1 MPHRYITPLSDDVQ
15 SRLTLRKLQ
24 LRLGQR
30 DQVFP
35 AIGNKA
41 AGLAILMRLGL
52 PVPRTY
58 VCTWDAYEQTRGG
71 DPGIAGALRSE
82 LSAIVRPDQRYAVRS
97 SADIEDDPHHSFA
110 GQFKTVLDVTGVD
123 GVWQAIQEVWESAGA
138 TAAATY
144 LARQDARA
152 GGSRM
157 AVVIQEMAAPQ
168 VSGVAFS
175 RNPITGLDEVVVEA
189 VAGSGEA
196 LVQEGVTPE
205 RWVNKWGDWIARAEQ
220 SLFPQAVMDG
230 VAAQTRR
237 IARALGQ
244 PVDLEWVYDGAT
256 VYWVQ
261 VRAITTQMSID
272 VYSDKIAR
280 EVLPGQIKPLVWSV
294 NVPLVNG
301 AWVRL
306 FSELIGP
313 NDIDPK
319 RLARAFHYRAYFNM
333 GVIGQIFEMLGMP
346 RDSLELLMGID
357 AGGDQKPTFKP
368 TARMYRHTLRML
380 RFAADKWRFA
390 RQVEAYLPQAQQRYR
405 ALRRDSLDQL
415 SEQELLAEI
424 DRLYELTEQTAY
436 FNIVTPLLMGLYNR
450 LLAAQLARSGV
461 DAAQINMAQDRN
473 VLREIDPTLDLDQLR
488 QKYRLLSAADL
499 KALALAETPVA
510 GSRHPGQP
518 MTSAPAPPLAGGI
531 AGEPSPAAQAF
542 RRALADF
549 VERFGHFSDSGN
561 DFSSVPWR
569 ENPELLLRMIASEE
583 RAAVGSGLAG
593 SQPGVDG
600 IPTGRK
606 LAFDSLDL
614 PALRRPLLNLLY
626 RRALSFRLYR
636 DQVSSLYTL
645 GYGLFRDYFLALGAH
660 LARRGVI
667 AARDDIFYLYRDEVR
682 EIVADGQRD
691 CATLVT
697 TRRQEM
703 DACRDVALPAIIYG
717 DRPPPVAPASDKPL
731 AGTPTSRGYY
741 QGPARIIRSLSEFDK
756 LQPGDVLVI
765 PFSDVGWTPLF
776 AKAGAVIA
784 ESGGI
789 LSHSSIIARE
799 YAIPAI
805 VSVPG
810 ACRLRD
816 GTIVTVDGYS
826 GSILVSQ

>member
-1 MPHRYITPLSDDVQ
+1 VPRRYITPLSDDVQ
-15 SRLTLRKLQ
+15 SRPTLRKLQ
-24 LRLGQR
+24 LRPGRR

-41 AGLAILMRLGL
+41 AGLATLMRLGL

-58 VCTWDAYEQTRGG
+58 VCTWDAFERARSG
-71 DPGIAGALRSE
+71 DPGVAGALHSE
-82 LSAIVRPDQRYAVRS
+82 LCAIVRPDQRYAVRS
-97 SADIEDDPHHSFA
+97 SADIEDDPRHSFA

-123 GVWQAIQEVWESAGA
+123 GVWQAIQEVWQSAGG

-144 LARQDARA
+144 LARQDARV
-152 GGSRM
+152 GGPRM

-196 LVQEGVTPE
+196 LVQKGVTPE
-205 RWVNKWGDWIARAEQ
+205 RWVNKWGDWIAQAEQ
-220 SLFPQAVMDG
+220 SLFPQAVMDEI
-230 VAAQTRR
+230 AAQTRR

-244 PVDLEWVYDGAT
+244 AVDLEWVYDGAT

-261 VRAITTQMSID
+261 VRAITSQLSID
-272 VYSDKIAR
+272 IYSDKIAR

-313 NDIDPK
+313 NDIDPT

-357 AGGDQKPTFKP
+357 AGGDQRPTFKP
-368 TARMYRHTLRML
+368 TARTYRHTPRML

-390 RQVEAYLPQAQQRYR
+390 RQVEVYLPLAQQRYR

-424 DRLYELTEQTAY
+424 DRLYQLTEQTAY

-450 LLAAQLARSGV
+450 LLAAQLARSGI
-461 DAAQINMAQDRN
+461 DAAQIDMAQDRD
-473 VLREIDPTLDLDQLR
+473 VLHKIDPTLDLEQLR
-488 QKYRLLSAADL
+488 QKYRLLSAAEVE
-499 KALALAETPVA
+499 ALVLAETSAPDNHR
-510 GSRHPGQP
+510 SGQP
-518 MTSAPAPPLAGGI
+518 MAPPLAGGI

-583 RAAVGSGLAG
+583 RAAVGSSLAG
-593 SQPGVDG
+593 PHPGVDG
-600 IPTGRK
+600 SPTVRK

-614 PALRRPLLNLLY
+614 PAQRRPLLNLLY
-626 RRALSFRLYR
+626 RRARSFRLYR

-682 EIVADGQRD
+682 EIVAGGQRD

-697 TRRQEM
+697 VRRQEM

-717 DRPPPVAPASDKPL
+717 NRPPPVAPASALSL

-741 QGPARIIRSLSEFDK
+741 QGPARVIRSLSEFDK

-799 YAIPAI
+799 YAIPAV

-826 GSILVSQ
+826 GSIVVSQ